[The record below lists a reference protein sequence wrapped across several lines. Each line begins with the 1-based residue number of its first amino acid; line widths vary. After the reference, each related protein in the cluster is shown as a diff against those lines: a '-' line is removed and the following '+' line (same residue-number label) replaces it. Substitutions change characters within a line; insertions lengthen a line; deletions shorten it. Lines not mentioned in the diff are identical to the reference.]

1 MSPSHSVLC
10 EARRLA
16 SSLCLLLSLA
26 ACGTHPLPPDWQVEA
41 QSGTDRAVAAYLQGH
56 RRVAEL
62 EFDRAGAALSATAQP
77 EVLAQGELLRCAVR
91 LASLELGPC
100 AAFERLRPD
109 SSPAQQAYADYLAGA
124 RLQAAQ
130 QTLLPVV
137 HQAIAKQL
145 AGTGWDDAPLLARLA
160 DAEPLTRLVA
170 AAVVFQA
177 GRASP
182 ALVTLAV
189 DTASAQ
195 GWRRPLLAWL
205 GVQARLAELA
215 GQTDE
220 LQRLRRRMD
229 LLPASD

>member
-1 MSPSHSVLC
+1 
-10 EARRLA
+10 
-16 SSLCLLLSLA
+16 
-26 ACGTHPLPPDWQVEA
+26 
-41 QSGTDRAVAAYLQGH
+41 
-56 RRVAEL
+56 
-62 EFDRAGAALSATAQP
+62 
-77 EVLAQGELLRCAVR
+77 
-91 LASLELGPC
+91 
-100 AAFERLRPD
+100 
-109 SSPAQQAYADYLAGA
+109 
-124 RLQAAQ
+124 
-130 QTLLPVV
+130 V
-137 HQAIAKQL
+137 HQAITKQL
-145 AGTGWDDAPLLARLA
+145 AGAGWDDAPLLARLA

-205 GVQARLAELA
+205 SVQARLAELA